1 MLFDLLSQNPP
12 TAVVAAFICV
22 FAVLG
27 VIWIYRAGL

>member
-1 MLFDLLSQNPP
+1 MLFDFLTQNPMI
-12 TAVVAAFICV
+12 AVVAAFICV